1 MLVCLYLWSDHTC
14 PFLRLQLESKSDQA
28 VCSSQSHAHELAKLQ
43 VALDNTAAELA
54 LVRRQLASA
63 EEDRTA
69 AAKRSSALLAQWE
82 ERDRGQGQE
91 ITTLR
96 CAGRGRGVPELPC
109 VGKRCMCCCH

>member
-1 MLVCLYLWSDHTC
+1 V
-14 PFLRLQLESKSDQA
+14 
-28 VCSSQSHAHELAKLQ
+28 AKLQ

-54 LVRRQLASA
+54 LVRPQLASA
-63 EEDRTA
+63 EEERTA

-96 CAGRGRGVPELPC
+96 YAAHC
-109 VGKRCMCCCH
+109 VGRHGLTCVVAVAFVLMQMLQRLHAVKLMLKPLLHSHLGACLQIPALSSLPPAW

>member
-1 MLVCLYLWSDHTC
+1 MRLITSYHRASFNWSAADADACCLYLLPD
-14 PFLRLQLESKSDQA
+14 PLLLPQLESKSDQA
-28 VCSSQSHAHELAKLQ
+28 VCSSQSHAHEVAKLQ

-91 ITTLR
+91 ITALR
-96 CAGRGRGVPELPC
+96 CAAC
-109 VGKRCMCCCH
+109 